1 MQQNN
6 TITIGNS
13 NHSFLRLFMVVIVV
27 ILLVV
32 YFLVNDL
39 AMTLSILGAIGFVF
53 VFFRVCWRLYQTGF
67 DLFSPVNI
75 FGGFLLLAYP
85 IKSLYIL
92 YTLSYGPFVTLNYK
106 FILDEQHMLYFG
118 AALALSSFCCILF
131 LQIINVHWAKQTLN
145 RPLLS
150 IRVWSLQKM
159 LLLMVGISL
168 IITVLFS
175 WLITE
180 AGGLKFYLQ
189 SVAGRQS
196 FFYGRYYIYIL
207 IDLFP
212 EVSCF
217 YLACQ
222 IERRNHYPAVFLLA
236 LITIITLMNLL
247 VAVLAGNR
255 STFLIGFAIP
265 MMVFWHYRV
274 NAIKIMQA
282 VFMSGLILFISLFYI
297 STFRGG
303 DIAGKLSLDN
313 MQQSLFSSLSNIS
326 SSILGGP
333 DLVQFDMLMVTMR
346 EIPSTH
352 QYFNGDSIK
361 AVLAFPIPRALYPD
375 KPVRGNWLFTDA
387 VFPSWRVNLSGFT
400 VSYLGD
406 WYMNFGIV
414 GAIIGMVLLGF
425 GLRTLL
431 LSLNPKTSWVS
442 AVFYGLALSGI
453 LTIFRSDI
461 FAIVNFGISLVF
473 AVMIVTFCSSR
484 KHTHD

>member
-6 TITIGNS
+6 TITIGNF
-13 NHSFLRLFMVVIVV
+13 NHSFLRLFTVIIAV

-39 AMTLSILGAIGFVF
+39 AMALSILGAIGFVF

-92 YTLSYGPFVTLNYK
+92 YTLSYGPFVNLNYK
-106 FILDEQHMLYFG
+106 FVLDEHQMLYFG
-118 AALALSSFCCILF
+118 AALALSSICCILF

-150 IRVWSLQKM
+150 IRVWSLQRM
-159 LLLMVGISL
+159 FLLMVGISL
-168 IITVLFS
+168 LITILFS

-212 EVSCF
+212 EISCF

-222 IERRNHYPAVFLLA
+222 IERRKQYPAVFLLV

-247 VAVLAGNR
+247 VALLAGNR
-255 STFLIGFAIP
+255 STFLIGFVIP
-265 MMVFWHYRV
+265 MMAFWHYRV

-282 VFMSGLILFISLFYI
+282 VFMIGLVLFISLFYI

-303 DIAGKLSLDN
+303 DIAEKLSLDN
-313 MQQSLFSSLSNIS
+313 MQQSIFSSLSNIS
-326 SSILGGP
+326 SSIFGGP
-333 DLVQFDMLMVTMR
+333 DLVQFDMLMVTMH

-352 QYFNGDSIK
+352 PYFTGDSIK

-406 WYMNFGIV
+406 WYMNFGVV

-425 GLRTLL
+425 GLRILL
-431 LSLNPKTSWVS
+431 LSLNPKTSWVG
-442 AVFYGLALSGI
+442 AVFYGLALSGT
-453 LTIFRSDI
+453 LTVFRSDI
-461 FAIVNFGISLVF
+461 FSMVNFGISLIF
-473 AVMIVTFCSSR
+473 AVMIITFCSSR
-484 KHTHD
+484 KHNPD

>member
-13 NHSFLRLFMVVIVV
+13 NHSFLRLFIVIIVV
-27 ILLVV
+27 ILLAV
-32 YFLVNDL
+32 YFLVSDL

-92 YTLSYGPFVTLNYK
+92 YTLSYGPFVNLNYK
-106 FILDEQHMLYFG
+106 FILDEQHMIYFG
-118 AALALSSFCCILF
+118 AALALSSLCCILF
-131 LQIINVHWAKQTLN
+131 LQIINVHWAKQTVN
-145 RPLLS
+145 KPFLS
-150 IRVWSLQKM
+150 GRTWNLQRIS
-159 LLLMVGISL
+159 LLMIGISL
-168 IITVLFS
+168 ALAVLFS
-175 WLITE
+175 WLVIE
-180 AGGLKFYLQ
+180 LGGLKFYLQ

-196 FFYGRYYIYIL
+196 FFYGRYYIYVL

-212 EVSCF
+212 EISCF

-222 IERRNHYPAVFLLA
+222 IERRNYYPAVFLLV
-236 LITIITLMNLL
+236 LITIITLLNLL

-255 STFLIGFAIP
+255 STFLTGFAIP

-274 NAIKIMQA
+274 KTIKILQA
-282 VFMSGLILFISLFYI
+282 ALAIVLVLFAGIFYV

-303 DIAGKLSLDN
+303 DIAERLNSE
-313 MQQSLFSSLSNIS
+313 NIQKNISASINNFS
-326 SSILGGP
+326 SSIFGGP
-333 DLVQFDMLMVTMR
+333 DLTQLDTLIVTMQ
-346 EIPSTH
+346 EIPSNH
-352 QYFNGDSIK
+352 SYFAGDSIK
-361 AVLAFPIPRALYPD
+361 ALLVFPIPRAFYPD

-414 GAIIGMVLLGF
+414 GAVLGTILLGF
-425 GLRTLL
+425 GLRILFFR
-431 LSLNPKTSWVS
+431 LNPKVSWVS
-442 AVFYGLALSGI
+442 AVFYGFAISGT
-453 LTIFRSDI
+453 LTVLRSDI
-461 FAIVNFGISLVF
+461 FSLINFGIVIFF
-473 AVMIVTFCSSR
+473 AMAIIFFSSSI
-484 KHTHD
+484 KQTS